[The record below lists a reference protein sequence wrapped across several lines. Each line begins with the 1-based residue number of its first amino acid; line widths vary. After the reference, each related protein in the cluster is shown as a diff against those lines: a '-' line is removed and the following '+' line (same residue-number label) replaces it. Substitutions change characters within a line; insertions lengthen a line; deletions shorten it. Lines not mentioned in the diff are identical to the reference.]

1 MKELLER
8 FATDYAIAEE
18 KLDGR
23 EDDQSSIHYP
33 AVFVFLGDKVSDAIE
48 PIMAIHDK
56 KWDNS
61 AGVMY
66 IHIASEGQRGSDN
79 LISPLNSSGDPSKN
93 RLGSQS
99 GTEHEGKVTHPRL
112 NRFELPRPNA
122 NGNVSANGSAS
133 TSTNPNVGT
142 NPNSSA
148 SPNAGATTGA
158 GGAKSLR
165 KDLHASLYENE
176 RHLIELN
183 RALRKVSH
191 NIADFGRMYSSFDRI
206 HLTFITR
213 VDDPLNVFLPE
224 ISLLSKSI
232 FSQSFKSVQMD
243 LYGLISE
250 KEVEAFGYSHS
261 VGVAFLREL
270 EYMQQS
276 DYTFSANLHVTE
288 DGISIPVTH
297 APSPLFEL
305 VYLLSDKNERGIS
318 SFDEMQDNYEII
330 CHVNLLKN
338 RKQKDVQHQ
347 SSNRNYNNMSFKSNI
362 KSDSG
367 REGFV
372 SAGFSKVKRPNQSI
386 ALTVLYHFYRQ
397 MVTRMKNG
405 VQLTN
410 KEKLAFFGI
419 DSQAISNRVKA
430 TMPDEG
436 KIEEMTGIMMHQTSF
451 NSLKRLTLREAEHEL
466 YGDGCETY
474 FRDNYVKEIQARLD
488 TIQTG
493 EELSL
498 AVKKQMLDRPQI
510 GFFQVAEWSD
520 EQGQSGSVMDDLRS
534 TIRETTNELESAKAE
549 LEQCYQGMVEDQSF
563 SRLPLMDKHNLRNFI
578 RYLLDTVYRRKLH
591 ILQLETELKLHQRV
605 EAELSRMHKHYKQ
618 HVEQMERLEGTLRV
632 AALESIRTA
641 DDYIGQNILEYYAV
655 VTEDVVRDIEA
666 KRGASVFFEDRYLG
680 SVTQL
685 LDAGVDHLVEKLI
698 HICRNNILTA
708 EPFAQ
713 TFEEELLRRANVT
726 IDYSN
731 KQVLSKDDLFKKLYR
746 TLEDHAA
753 INVRLLDY
761 TQEHRY
767 EEKYFFGDSESE
779 FIRYS
784 LDADETSR
792 IYKLGYV
799 HEKRSSG
806 VEKLN
811 LMGGFHIE
819 DLMYYRNGRMY
830 YETYL
835 QNGYEFHSIDPN
847 LLPELR

>member
-1 MKELLER
+1 MKEILKR
-8 FATDYAIAEE
+8 FATEYAIAEE

-33 AVFVFLGDKVSDAIE
+33 AVFVFIGDKVSDAIE
-48 PIMAIHDK
+48 PIMEIHDK

-66 IHIASEGQRGSDN
+66 VHVATEGHSTNR
-79 LISPLNSSGDPSKN
+79 SGAEWDTDREGRAMQS
-93 RLGSQS
+93 RL
-99 GTEHEGKVTHPRL
+99 T
-112 NRFELPRPNA
+112 RFELSRPKEA
-122 NGNVSANGSAS
+122 SGNIDAG
-133 TSTNPNVGT
+133 TGT
-142 NPNSSA
+142 NTNS
-148 SPNAGATTGA
+148 
-158 GGAKSLR
+158 AKSLR
-165 KDLHASLYENE
+165 KDLYTSFYENE
-176 RHLIELN
+176 RHLFELN
-183 RALRKVSH
+183 RALRQVSH
-191 NIADFGRMYSSFDRI
+191 NISDFGRMYSSFDRI

-224 ISLLSKSI
+224 ISLLAKSI

-250 KEVEAFGYSHS
+250 KEVESFGYSHS

-305 VYLLSDKNERGIS
+305 AYLLSDKNERGIS
-318 SFDEMQDNYEII
+318 LFDNMQDNYEII

-338 RKQKDVQHQ
+338 RKRKDIQQQ

-362 KSDSG
+362 KSESG

-397 MVTRMKNG
+397 MVTHMKNG

-410 KEKLAFFGI
+410 KGKLAFFGI
-419 DSQAISNRVKA
+419 DPQAISNRVKA
-430 TMPDEG
+430 LMPDED

-451 NSLKRLTLREAEHEL
+451 NALKRLTLHEAEHEL

-488 TIQTG
+488 DIKIDD
-493 EELSL
+493 ELSL
-498 AVKKQMLDRPQI
+498 SVKKQMLERPEI

-520 EQGQSGSVMDDLRS
+520 ELDQSGSVMSDLRS
-534 TIRETTNELESAKAE
+534 TIRETSNELESAKVE
-549 LEQCYQGMVEDQSF
+549 LAQCYLSIVEEQSF
-563 SRLPLMDKHNLRNFI
+563 SRLPLMDKHNLRSFI
-578 RYLLDTVYRRKLH
+578 RYLLDTVYRRKRH

-605 EAELSRMHKHYKQ
+605 EAELSHMHKHYRQ
-618 HVEQMERLEGTLRV
+618 QAVQMERLEETLRV

-641 DDYIGQNILEYYAV
+641 DDYIGQNIMEYYEV

-666 KRGASVFFEDRYLG
+666 KRGASVFFEERYLG
-680 SVTQL
+680 SVTEL
-685 LDAGVDHLVEKLI
+685 LDVGMDHLLAKLI

-767 EEKYFFGDSESE
+767 EEKYFFGDAESE

-784 LDADETSR
+784 LGADETSR

-819 DLMYYRNGRMY
+819 DLMYYRNGKMY

-835 QNGYEFHSIDPN
+835 QNGYEFHGLDPS
-847 LLPELR
+847 LLSELR

>member
-1 MKELLER
+1 MKELLKR
-8 FATDYAIAEE
+8 FATEYAIAEE

-33 AVFVFLGDKVSDAIE
+33 AVFVFIGDKVSDAIK
-48 PIMAIHDK
+48 PIMEIHDK

-61 AGVMY
+61 SGVMY
-66 IHIASEGQRGSDN
+66 VHVASEGGKGKDKSFN
-79 LISPLNSSGDPSKN
+79 PTENHSTN
-93 RLGSQS
+93 RYDVQS
-99 GTEHEGKVTHPRL
+99 GMDREDKSTTQSRL
-112 NRFELPRPNA
+112 TRFELPPKTEGS
-122 NGNVSANGSAS
+122 GNTGVGIGESADTSTSAN
-133 TSTNPNVGT
+133 
-142 NPNSSA
+142 
-148 SPNAGATTGA
+148 TGA
-158 GGAKSLR
+158 NTSGAKSLR
-165 KDLHASLYENE
+165 KDLYTSFYENE
-176 RHLIELN
+176 RHLFELN
-183 RALRKVSH
+183 RALRQVSH
-191 NIADFGRMYSSFDRI
+191 NISDFGRMYSSFDRI

-224 ISLLSKSI
+224 ISLLAKSI

-305 VYLLSDKNERGIS
+305 AYLLSDKNERGIS
-318 SFDEMQDNYEII
+318 LFDNMQDNYEII

-338 RKQKDVQHQ
+338 RKRKDIQQQ

-362 KSDSG
+362 KSESG

-386 ALTVLYHFYRQ
+386 ALAVLYHFYRQ
-397 MVTRMKNG
+397 MITRMKNG

-410 KEKLAFFGI
+410 KGKLAFFGI
-419 DSQAISNRVKA
+419 DPQAISNRVKA
-430 TMPDEG
+430 LMPDED

-451 NSLKRLTLREAEHEL
+451 NALKRLTLHEAEHEL

-474 FRDNYVKEIQARLD
+474 FRNNYVKEIQARLD
-488 TIQTG
+488 DIKIG
-493 EELSL
+493 DELSL
-498 AVKKQMLDRPQI
+498 SVKKQMLERPEI

-520 EQGQSGSVMDDLRS
+520 ELDQSGSVMSDLRS
-534 TIRETTNELESAKAE
+534 TIRETSNELESAKAE
-549 LEQCYQGMVEDQSF
+549 LAQCYLSIVEEQSF
-563 SRLPLMDKHNLRNFI
+563 SRLPLMDKHNLRSFI
-578 RYLLDTVYRRKLH
+578 RYLLDTVYRRKRH

-605 EAELSRMHKHYKQ
+605 EAELSHMHKHYRQ
-618 HVEQMERLEGTLRV
+618 QAEQMERLEETLRV

-641 DDYIGQNILEYYAV
+641 DDYIGQNIMEYYEV

-666 KRGASVFFEDRYLG
+666 KRGTSVFFEDRYLG
-680 SVTQL
+680 SITEL
-685 LDAGVDHLVEKLI
+685 LDVGMDHLVEKLI

-746 TLEDHAA
+746 TLEEHAA

-767 EEKYFFGDSESE
+767 EEKYFFGDAESE

-784 LDADETSR
+784 LGADETSR

-819 DLMYYRNGRMY
+819 DLMYYRNGKMY

-835 QNGYEFHSIDPN
+835 KNGYEFHGLDPS
-847 LLPELR
+847 LLSELR